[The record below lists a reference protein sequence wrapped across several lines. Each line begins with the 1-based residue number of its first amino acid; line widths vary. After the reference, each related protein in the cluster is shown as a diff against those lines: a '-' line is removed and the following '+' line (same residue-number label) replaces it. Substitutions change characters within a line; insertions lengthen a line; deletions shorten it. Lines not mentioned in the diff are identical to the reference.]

1 MALLNFGGFQLDVDA
16 RRIYST
22 DGELAV
28 EPKVIE
34 VLCYLIQHR
43 DRLVPLAEL
52 QAESL
57 RQGGRAAGGDDPF
70 DLGRWRDPDSD

>member
-1 MALLNFGGFQLDVDA
+1 MALLNFGGFRLDVDA

-52 QAESL
+52 HAEVWA
-57 RQGGRAAGGDDPF
+57 GRVVTDTAVRRTD
-70 DLGRWRDPDSD
+70 RKSVV